1 MVIKIIVPG
10 LPTAYGEKK
19 IKNVPTASKY
29 LYPTYL
35 ELIRMNTMEFIL
47 LHLGT
52 HRLMGSP
59 DPCPQR
65 MFRECSMGMAYC
77 VNGWLYRGS
86 RNE

>member
-10 LPTAYGEKK
+10 LHTVYGEKK

-35 ELIRMNTMEFIL
+35 GLVRMNTMEFIL

-52 HRLMGSP
+52 HRLMCSP
-59 DPCPQR
+59 DPCPE
-65 MFRECSMGMAYC
+65 ECSANVPWEC
-77 VNGWLYRGS
+77 RTVLTAI
-86 RNE
+86 